1 MKNLKERILAMGGSF
16 KKNHIHILQ
25 GDVPYFDIK
34 HCQGKGNPNMC
45 GAEKYHQRKLH
56 TNIWKTVCVKCKRK
70 WTA

>member
-1 MKNLKERILAMGGSF
+1 MGGTF
-16 KKNHIHILQ
+16 KSNHLDFRQIETP
-25 GDVPYFDIK
+25 VFTIK
-34 HCQGKGNPNMC
+34 DCQGKGNPNMC